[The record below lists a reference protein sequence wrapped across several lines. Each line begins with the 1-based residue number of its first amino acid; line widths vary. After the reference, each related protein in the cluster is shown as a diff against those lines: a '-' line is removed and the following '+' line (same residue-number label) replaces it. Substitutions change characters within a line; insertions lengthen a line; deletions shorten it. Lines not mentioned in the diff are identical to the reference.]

1 MTSIASHTASG
12 SATVAATRALSRSQ
26 RLMQAT
32 RSAHDRLDDRIISAG
47 PFQTRDHYVRLL
59 TMQFRFHR
67 VIDGL
72 YIRALP
78 LPASLDLPARRRL
91 ERVRQDLCDLGRSPP
106 VDEDRAPFDA
116 SRIDSAAAI
125 GWLWVAEGSTLGAAS
140 LLKRAAALGL
150 GEGFGARHLAGHP
163 EGRGRYWKDFTRA
176 VDALNLD
183 QTDDALMLN
192 GARDAFAH
200 VRRLADASFA

>member
-1 MTSIASHTASG
+1 MTVIASHIASG
-12 SATVAATRALSRSQ
+12 PALVVATRSLSRSQ

-59 TMQFRFHR
+59 TMQYRFHR
-67 VIDGL
+67 AIDGL
-72 YIRALP
+72 YSRALP
-78 LPASLDLPARRRL
+78 LPASLELPNRRRL
-91 ERVRQDLCDLGRSPP
+91 ERVRQDLGDLGRSPP
-106 VDEDRAPFDA
+106 VDEGRAPFDA
-116 SRIDSAAAI
+116 SRIDPAAAI
-125 GWLWVAEGSTLGAAS
+125 GWLWVAEGSTLGAGS

-150 GEGFGARHLAGHP
+150 GEAFGARHLADPP
-163 EGRGRYWKDFTRA
+163 EGRGQYWKRFTRA

-200 VRRLADASFA
+200 VRRLTDECFA